1 MKKSNLIYIC
11 IFTLLTVVLC
21 IGNLFFG
28 YKMFSNILKEEEA
41 LLRNQQTHSELR
53 LEKKEVRG
61 TKWFND
67 NGFLERED
75 GSFFKEE
82 EQSRMIWFS
91 SLPRKV
97 DFYGTAVTING
108 VQLFESQEK
117 NGIFSNWIYLDLDV
131 SNLTYKQVKECING
145 SKDKSELDF
154 LITIG
159 NDEFSYDGAY
169 FNDGHI
175 YCSFNRKSDKCYNG
189 ERITVV
195 AGQKNGDYTLFYCL
209 DGKVELPIKPMEE
222 APCYSLIGE
231 NIKEK

>member
-1 MKKSNLIYIC
+1 MKKNLISIC
-11 IFTLLTVVLC
+11 IIFIIVIICC
-21 IGNLFFG
+21 IGSFLFG
-28 YKMFSNILKEEEA
+28 YRMFSNILEEKEA

-53 LEKKEVRG
+53 LEQKEVRG
-61 TKWFND
+61 IEWFNE
-67 NGFLERED
+67 NGFLEREE
-75 GSFFKEE
+75 GSFIKEE

-91 SLPRKV
+91 SLPRKI
-97 DFYGTAVTING
+97 DFYGTTVTIAG
-108 VQLFESQEK
+108 VQLFESQEE
-117 NGIFSNWIYLDLDV
+117 NGIFSDWVYVDLDV
-131 SNLTYKQVKECING
+131 SDLEYRQVKELING
-145 SKDKSELDF
+145 SRDKSELDF
-154 LITIG
+154 LITIE

-175 YCSFNRKSDKCYNG
+175 YCSFNKRSNKCYNG

>member
-1 MKKSNLIYIC
+1 MKKNLIRIC
-11 IFTLLTVVLC
+11 AFIFITIICC
-21 IGNLFFG
+21 IGSFLFG
-28 YKMFSNILKEEEA
+28 YRMFSSILEEKEA

-53 LEKKEVRG
+53 LEQKEVRG
-61 TKWFND
+61 IDWFNE

-75 GSFFKEE
+75 GSFIKEE

-97 DFYGTAVTING
+97 DFYGTTVTIAG
-108 VQLFESQEK
+108 VQLFESQEE
-117 NGIFSNWIYLDLDV
+117 NGTFSDWVYVDLGV
-131 SNLTYKQVKECING
+131 SNLTYRQVKELING
-145 SKDKSELDF
+145 SKDKSELNF
-154 LITIG
+154 LIAIE

-175 YCSFNRKSDKCYNG
+175 YCSFNRRSDKCYNG

-209 DGKVELPIKPMEE
+209 DGKVELPIKPIEE
-222 APCYSLIGE
+222 APCYSLTGE
-231 NIKEK
+231 NLKEK

>member
-1 MKKSNLIYIC
+1 MKKNLIRIC
-11 IFTLLTVVLC
+11 AFIFITIICC
-21 IGNLFFG
+21 IGSFLFG
-28 YKMFSNILKEEEA
+28 YRMFSSILEEKET

-53 LEKKEVRG
+53 LEQKEVRG
-61 TKWFND
+61 IEWFNE

-75 GSFFKEE
+75 GSLLKEE

-97 DFYGTAVTING
+97 DFYGTTVTIAG
-108 VQLFESQEK
+108 VQLFENQEE
-117 NGIFSNWIYLDLDV
+117 NGIFSDWVYVDLDV
-131 SNLTYKQVKECING
+131 SNLTYRQVKELING
-145 SKDKSELDF
+145 SKDKSELNF
-154 LITIG
+154 LIAIE

-175 YCSFNRKSDKCYNG
+175 YCSFNRRSDKCYNG

-209 DGKVELPIKPMEE
+209 DGKVELPIKSTEE
-222 APCYSLIGE
+222 APCYSLTGE
-231 NIKEK
+231 NLKEK

>member
-1 MKKSNLIYIC
+1 MKKNLIRIC
-11 IFTLLTVVLC
+11 AFIFITIICC
-21 IGNLFFG
+21 IGSFLFG
-28 YKMFSNILKEEEA
+28 YRMFSSILEEKEA

-53 LEKKEVRG
+53 LEQKEVRG
-61 TKWFND
+61 IDWFNE

-75 GSFFKEE
+75 GSFIKEE

-97 DFYGTAVTING
+97 DFYGTTVTIAG
-108 VQLFESQEK
+108 VQLFESQEE
-117 NGIFSNWIYLDLDV
+117 NGTFSDWVYVDLGV
-131 SNLTYKQVKECING
+131 SNLTYKQIKEFING
-145 SKDKSELDF
+145 SKEKSELDF
-154 LITIG
+154 LIAIE

-175 YCSFNRKSDKCYNG
+175 YCGFNRKSDKCYNG

-231 NIKEK
+231 NLKEK